1 MSNDTCPIAA
11 SAGIV
16 TILPGAE
23 LRFFPEFLTVGETGV
38 LFDELCNTLTWT
50 QHQVCMFGREMA
62 APRLS
67 CWIGDPQCSY
77 RYSGQLHTPQPWPEV
92 LRVLRVRIE
101 EVTAKRFNSV
111 LANLYRDGADSIG
124 WHADNESELGL
135 EPSIAS
141 LSLGAAR
148 RFCLRHRHDPAYYA
162 EWWLTD
168 GSLLYMAGGTQAHY
182 RHTLPKTR
190 KPVGPRINL
199 SFRWI
204 FPSGQEISTFH
215 ISTDQQ

>member
-1 MSNDTCPIAA
+1 MTA

-16 TILPGAE
+16 TVLPDTKLCFSPA
-23 LRFFPEFLTVGETGV
+23 FLIVSETRA
-38 LFDELCNTLTWT
+38 LFDELCAGLPWT
-50 QHQVCMFGREMA
+50 QHRVRLFGRELA

-67 CWIGDPQCSY
+67 CWIGDESCRY

-92 LRVLRVRIE
+92 LRTLRGRIE
-101 EVTAKRFNSV
+101 VATKARFNSV
-111 LANLYRDGADSIG
+111 LANLYRDGADSIA
-124 WHADNESELGL
+124 WHADNEPELGP
-135 EPSIAS
+135 EPGIAS

-148 RFCLRHRHDPAYYA
+148 RFCLRHRQDPACQA

-168 GSLLYMAGGTQAHY
+168 GSLLYMAGRTQAHY
-182 RHTLPKTR
+182 RHTVPKTR

-204 FPSGQEISTFH
+204 FPS
-215 ISTDQQ
+215 DR